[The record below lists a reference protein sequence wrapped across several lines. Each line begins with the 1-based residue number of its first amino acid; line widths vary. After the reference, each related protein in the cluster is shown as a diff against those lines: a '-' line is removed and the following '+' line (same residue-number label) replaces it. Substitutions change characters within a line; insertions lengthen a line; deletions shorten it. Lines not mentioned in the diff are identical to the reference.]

1 MLAPSFSTVR
11 GMTRDDDFEPRLGKQ
26 RSPHRRSYLHRVLRA
41 SNLAGGTLGRRS
53 GKVYGSR
60 IGKGGGVGRVLAARD
75 RFSAYRQRRV
85 MVKFSYKNL
94 GGKGL
99 AAAVDHLRYIQ
110 RGGVTREGER
120 ATLYSADQ
128 DRTDGKA
135 FMTRAEDEKDK
146 RQFRFIVSAEDAAEY
161 DDLKPFIR
169 RLMARMEEDLGT
181 KLDWVAADHHNTG
194 HPHTHIV
201 VRGRDERG
209 KDLIIA
215 REYLTHGIRERA
227 AELVSL
233 DLGPRTDLE
242 IENRLRR
249 EVEQERLTS
258 IDRRLI
264 RDMDGGRTV
273 NSGDRDPFQQ
283 AVRAGRLQK
292 LGRLGLAQEIAPGR
306 WQLAAGLD
314 DTLRRMSERGDIIR
328 TMQRAIGEKGLT
340 RAAADYAIYDP
351 AGGQVIAGRLVDRG
365 LSDELRDRHYLI
377 IDGLDGRSHYVDV
390 GRAEGMGS
398 MPTGAIL
405 EIVPQR
411 AEPRPVDRTVAE
423 IAAAHGGRYSA
434 DIHLRHDSSA
444 TATFAETHVRRLEAM
459 RRARVDL
466 DREPDGTWV
475 IAPEHLDRA
484 RAFEQR
490 RIEASPVA
498 VRTLSAMSL
507 EQQTGADGAT
517 WLDRRLA
524 SNADAPRDSGFG
536 RAVREAEARRRQWL
550 IAEGLAQDAAGQVT
564 YRPDMLAA
572 LRRRELARVGD
583 QLARDMDL
591 AYAPARNGQ
600 RIEGTY
606 RHAVDLASGR
616 FAVIQT
622 ARELSLVPWR
632 PVLERHIGKQVFGIM
647 RDDAINWTIGR
658 SRGGPSIT

>member
-351 AGGQVIAGRLVDRG
+351 AGGACPTNCGTATISSSTGWMAVPIMSMWAARKAWVPCPPAPSLRLC
-365 LSDELRDRHYLI
+365 HN
-377 IDGLDGRSHYVDV
+377 GRS
-390 GRAEGMGS
+390 RARWIAPWRRSPRHMAD
-398 MPTGAIL
+398 AIAR
-405 EIVPQR
+405 IFTSGTTRPP
-411 AEPRPVDRTVAE
+411 PRPLPKPMSAAWRRCAAPVSTWTASRTALGSSRRNISTAPGRSSSVASKPRRSRCGRSQRCHWNSRPARTGQPGWTVAW
-423 IAAAHGGRYSA
+423 HPTQT
-434 DIHLRHDSSA
+434 RHA
-444 TATFAETHVRRLEAM
+444 TAALA
-459 RRARVDL
+459 ARC
-466 DREPDGTWV
+466 
-475 IAPEHLDRA
+475 A
-484 RAFEQR
+484 R
-490 RIEASPVA
+490 
-498 VRTLSAMSL
+498 
-507 EQQTGADGAT
+507 
-517 WLDRRLA
+517 RRLA
-524 SNADAPRDSGFG
+524 
-536 RAVREAEARRRQWL
+536 
-550 IAEGLAQDAAGQVT
+550 AG
-564 YRPDMLAA
+564 
-572 LRRRELARVGD
+572 
-583 QLARDMDL
+583 
-591 AYAPARNGQ
+591 NG
-600 RIEGTY
+600 
-606 RHAVDLASGR
+606 
-616 FAVIQT
+616 
-622 ARELSLVPWR
+622 
-632 PVLERHIGKQVFGIM
+632 
-647 RDDAINWTIGR
+647 
-658 SRGGPSIT
+658 